1 MTMSKRRADIG
12 QTANEIVAERI
23 VAFLN
28 GSNFT
33 GTIVFNCNSGQIRNI
48 ETHHKTRT
56 DDLVEEYHNGNG
68 KVDTAELLA
77 KYL

>member
-1 MTMSKRRADIG
+1 MSKRRADIG

-23 VAFLN
+23 VSFLN
-28 GSNFT
+28 GCNFT
-33 GTIVFNCNSGQIRNI
+33 GTIVFNCNAGQIRNI

-56 DDLVEEYHNGNG
+56 DDIVEQHQNGNG
-68 KVDTAELLA
+68 RIDTADLLS